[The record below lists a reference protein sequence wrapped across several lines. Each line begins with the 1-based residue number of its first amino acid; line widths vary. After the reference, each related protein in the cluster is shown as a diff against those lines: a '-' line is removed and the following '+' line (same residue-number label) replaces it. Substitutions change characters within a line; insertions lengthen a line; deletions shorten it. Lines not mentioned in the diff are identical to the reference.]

1 MRIKKMVFFY
11 STVFYMLF
19 ITINIIQA
27 APATI
32 NPQQARTSQQYGNT
46 YLPGSTNYTGAFEY
60 GAPQKSEAPSSEVKN
75 YIDNYGN
82 KNFQGTQNYTGV
94 FEYGAPQKSEAPSS
108 EVKGYTDNF
117 SLNSS
122 VTGNSMGGPISVEK
136 FSTDP
141 MIIMIA
147 LRDAIKNK
155 DVQKFKILIRDAKP
169 NKLDLS
175 SLGLTSLTGWFDQ
188 VDLASIETLDLSNNQ
203 LSNLK
208 GLENMSSL
216 QTLIVTRNKLI
227 SLEGIQNL
235 SKIVTLY
242 ASYNLLGQYKAS
254 NPNQSLPLPYLPVNV
269 QDLVLDDNSFS
280 GSLPNFSS
288 LNSLMRLSVN
298 RNPEL
303 TRVCASSQSNPQWPF
318 SPLIKAEKLQ
328 QFEIM
333 GAAKL
338 DTVSKICLRR
348 ISEKRTAQSAPIK
361 IFMN

>member
-1 MRIKKMVFFY
+1 MVFFY
-11 STVFYMLF
+11 SAVFYILF
-19 ITINIIQA
+19 ITINITQA

-32 NPQQARTSQQYGNT
+32 NPQQNTVSQQYGNT
-46 YLPGSTNYTGAFEY
+46 YLPGTQNYSAGVQYTT
-60 GAPQKSEAPSSEVKN
+60 PQKSENPASEVKN

-82 KNFQGTQNYTGV
+82 KNFQGTQNYTGA
-94 FEYGAPQKSEAPSS
+94 FEYGAPQKAAGPSS
-108 EVKGYTDNF
+108 EVKSYIDNF

-122 VTGNSMGGPISVEK
+122 VTGNSKGGPISVET

-147 LRDAIKNK
+147 LRDAVKNN
-155 DVQKFKILIRDAKP
+155 DGQKFTILIRDAKP
-169 NKLDLS
+169 KKLDLS
-175 SLGLTSLTGWFDQ
+175 SLGLTSLPGWFNQ
-188 VDLASIETLDLSNNQ
+188 VALTSIESLDLSNNQ

-208 GLENMSSL
+208 GLENMSNL
-216 QTLIVTRNKLI
+216 QTLIVTRNKLT

-254 NPNQSLPLPYLPVNV
+254 NPNQSLPLSNLPVNV
-269 QDLVLDDNSFS
+269 QDLVLDANGFS

-288 LNSLMRLSVN
+288 LNSLIRIAVN
-298 RNPEL
+298 GNPGL
-303 TRVCASSQSNPQWPF
+303 TRVCGSNQSNPLWPF
-318 SPLIKAEKLQ
+318 SPLINAEKLM

-333 GAAKL
+333 GAANL
-338 DTVSKICLRR
+338 DPVSKICLRR

-361 IFMN
+361 ILMN